1 MFDLRTAT
9 PSAWLDAV
17 FADFGSFLIDHA
29 ACERK
34 ASATGMMFVVRYPD
48 RESLLEPLI
57 AFAREELEHFHIVYR
72 LLAARGLVLGADY
85 RDEYVNA
92 LLGRA
97 RPGGDALLMDRLLIA
112 GVVEARGC
120 ERLGMVASTLPER
133 DPGLAETYEELTR
146 AEARHRALFFRLAR
160 DLFGEAATRARADE
174 LLDFE
179 AEVVRGLPL
188 RAAVH

>member
-1 MFDLRTAT
+1 MFDLRSAT
-9 PSAWLDAV
+9 PGAWLDAV
-17 FADFGSFLIDHA
+17 FSDFDAFLVDHA

-48 RESLLEPLI
+48 RDSLLEPLI
-57 AFAREELEHFHIVYR
+57 AFAREELEHFQIVYR
-72 LLAARGLVLGADY
+72 VMKRRGLKLGPDY

-92 LLGRA
+92 LLRRGRA
-97 RPGGDALLMDRLLIA
+97 GGDALLMDRLLVA

-120 ERLGMVASTLPER
+120 ERLGMVAHALGGR
-133 DPGLAETYEELTR
+133 DPELADVYTELTR

-160 DLFGEAATRARADE
+160 DLFGDEPTRARAEE
-174 LLDFE
+174 LLDVE
-179 AEVVRGLPL
+179 AEIVARLPL